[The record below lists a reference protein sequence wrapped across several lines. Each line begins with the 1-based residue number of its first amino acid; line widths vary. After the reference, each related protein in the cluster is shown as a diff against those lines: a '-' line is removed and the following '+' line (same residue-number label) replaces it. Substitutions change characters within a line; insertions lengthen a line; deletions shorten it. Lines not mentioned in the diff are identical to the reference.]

1 MSPWCHQNLTE
12 IFSMSL
18 IQRLFCQSCTSST
31 SDKLLGICSG
41 CWTVYYCSSECQA
54 LDWRHHETFCT
65 QMIQQNLMFP
75 YMDKKITNWL
85 IEDPTILVLLSRV
98 HQKLALTTS
107 DYVVIQV
114 QNIPN
119 SIHFKYLDF
128 QINHFN
134 SIDRGANLDKLL
146 TPAGQDIQYALISI
160 YDTQLNRMMSRFIGL
175 FTDKPLSDQ
184 EDAVISSNLDYCLTK
199 LALHEQLKMVNFNI
213 KYHN

>member
-1 MSPWCHQNLTE
+1 
-12 IFSMSL
+12 
-18 IQRLFCQSCTSST
+18 
-31 SDKLLGICSG
+31 
-41 CWTVYYCSSECQA
+41 
-54 LDWRHHETFCT
+54 
-65 QMIQQNLMFP
+65 MIQQNLMFP

-98 HQKLALTTS
+98 HQKLALTNS